1 MGRAACRCGGAGAV
15 LHRLIRTV
23 PETGSTNADLAEALR
38 QGESIG
44 EAHWLIA
51 DRQTAG
57 RGREGRSWFD
67 GHGNFMGS
75 TIVRLSSRD
84 PSPTSLALLAGVAL
98 YEAVLPLLA
107 EPARLSLKWPNDL
120 MLGDAKLA
128 GILLERLG
136 DAVIV
141 GIGVNLAIAPQLPD
155 RRTVALSAFGP
166 APDRDSFAR
175 TLSATFASELLRWR
189 SYGIEPLV
197 RRWESMAHPVGT
209 GLTVRA
215 PGEEPISGVFAGL
228 TEAGALRLRLP
239 DGAERVVHAGDVML
253 ANEED

>member
-1 MGRAACRCGGAGAV
+1 M
-15 LHRLIRTV
+15 IRTV

-38 QGESIG
+38 QGENVG
-44 EAHWLIA
+44 EGHWLIA

-57 RGREGRSWFD
+57 RGREGRTWFD

-84 PSPTSLALLAGVAL
+84 PAPTSLALLAGVAL
-98 YEAVLPLLA
+98 YEAVLPLLG
-107 EPARLSLKWPNDL
+107 EPARLMVKWPNDL
-120 MLGDAKLA
+120 LLGDAKLA
-128 GILLERLG
+128 GILLERVG
-136 DAVIV
+136 DAIII
-141 GIGVNLAIAPQLPD
+141 GIGVNLAKAPQVPG

-166 APDRDSFAR
+166 APGRDAFAETLSDSFAR
-175 TLSATFASELLRWR
+175 ELTRWR

-215 PGEEPISGVFAGL
+215 PGEEPIIGAFAGL
-228 TEAGALRLRLP
+228 TETGALRLRLP
-239 DGAERVVHAGDVML
+239 DGAERIVHAGDVML
-253 ANEED
+253 AHEED